1 MTVLD
6 RLYHLEVEFHRHFRS
21 EAINAIEAWSIHTSY
36 ALQQGY
42 EPLLKTVG
50 TVDVKRLSTRSS
62 VSSSLIELPILWR
75 LGGSNLLIEESQ
87 S

>member
-50 TVDVKRLSTRSS
+50 TVDVNALKQARERMIGKSDPRDLQAAFHSLQRLI
-62 VSSSLIELPILWR
+62 VVD
-75 LGGSNLLIEESQ
+75 
-87 S
+87 